1 MTNNSMNKLKVLRA
15 ESGFSLREL
24 ATKSGVDQSTISLI
38 ENDRQKAQIITL
50 GKLARV
56 LGEALGRH
64 ITVEDLAELVDHSAS
79 LRGRK
84 GGTPSHKSRQ
94 GQDEFKAATTAANF
108 VPVSVPAEQI
118 ADILATMETGKPPA
132 ERPKAKKP
140 RLDIQDKQHFMRL
153 ATEFNLS
160 YGMVKRSIQAIPDY
174 RSLSFE
180 DLRAV
185 VAAKYKKEDVVEG

>member
-1 MTNNSMNKLKVLRA
+1 MNKLKVLRA

-56 LGEALGRH
+56 IGEKLGRH

-94 GQDEFKAATTAANF
+94 LGQGEEFKAATTATNF
-108 VPVSVPAEQI
+108 VPVNVPAEQI

-132 ERPKAKKP
+132 ERPPAKRKFDRLDKENAMKLADLYHLNYGQVRRAMEAMPGYENLTFAELKTAMAKK
-140 RLDIQDKQHFMRL
+140 F
-153 ATEFNLS
+153 
-160 YGMVKRSIQAIPDY
+160 
-174 RSLSFE
+174 
-180 DLRAV
+180 
-185 VAAKYKKEDVVEG
+185 KKGEVVE